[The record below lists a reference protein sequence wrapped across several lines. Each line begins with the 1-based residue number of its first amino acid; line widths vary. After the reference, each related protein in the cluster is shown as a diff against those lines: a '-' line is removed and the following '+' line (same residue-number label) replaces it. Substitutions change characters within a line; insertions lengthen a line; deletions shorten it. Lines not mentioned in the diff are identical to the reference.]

1 MNRIFTHRNPLPE
14 KSDVNLILEYMSYSI
29 LNNIYQEQML
39 NLAKVLNG
47 TKCEGSPSDSL
58 KEMKVLL
65 SSPGQV
71 NSEAMKG
78 KSML

>member
-1 MNRIFTHRNPLPE
+1 MANFG
-14 KSDVNLILEYMSYSI
+14 
-29 LNNIYQEQML
+29 
-39 NLAKVLNG
+39 KVLNSMIG
-47 TKCEGSPSDSL
+47 EGSTSDSL

-78 KSML
+78 KSMLWAYLGPAGNSK

>member
-1 MNRIFTHRNPLPE
+1 
-14 KSDVNLILEYMSYSI
+14 MS
-29 LNNIYQEQML
+29 LVKFG
-39 NLAKVLNG
+39 KVLNG
-47 TKCEGSPSDSL
+47 TKCEGSTSDSL

-71 NSEAMKG
+71 NSEALKG